1 MRFVEDLK
9 NINKSMVTDNVQIN
23 KDGDG
28 IIKIISKILINF
40 KNSWKNLL
48 F

>member
-1 MRFVEDLK
+1 M
-9 NINKSMVTDNVQIN
+9 TDNVQIN

-28 IIKIISKILINF
+28 IIKIRSKILINF
-40 KNSWKNLL
+40 KNSWKR